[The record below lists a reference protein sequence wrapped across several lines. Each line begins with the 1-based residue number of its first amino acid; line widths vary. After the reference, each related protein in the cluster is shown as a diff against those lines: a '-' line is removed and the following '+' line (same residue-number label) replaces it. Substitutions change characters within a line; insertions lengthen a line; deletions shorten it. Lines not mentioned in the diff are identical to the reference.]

1 MIRKKVEIA
10 RYDLLN
16 NTSTCPAK
24 EMKKIINNRTLIAE
38 YQNPEYEGSRSGD
51 YTSECF
57 SKRTYTIDKEKA
69 VAKLSNITVDNVI
82 MNIETGEEV
91 KADYVYN
98 ENHFIRLYVYADV
111 EIINEQLANEYGIA
125 LDNIKF
131 SGRHIL
137 ETIQDVS
144 STRVEEIIMLKY
156 ISTWDVAKESNFNSQ
171 VQDILYA
178 SQEHRLLDR

>member
-38 YQNPEYEGSRSGD
+38 YQNPEYEDSRNVED
-51 YTSECF
+51 F
-57 SKRTYTIDKEKA
+57 FKRLSTIVKEKA

-111 EIINEQLANEYGIA
+111 EIINEQLANEYSIA

-131 SGRHIL
+131 SGRHIV
-137 ETIQDVS
+137 ETISEDMS
-144 STRVEEIIMLKY
+144 KLKY
-156 ISTWDVAKESNFNSQ
+156 ISTWDVAKESDFDSNSKI
-171 VQDILYA
+171 QDILYA
-178 SQEHRLLDR
+178 SQEHRLLNR

>member
-38 YQNPEYEGSRSGD
+38 YQNPEYEDLRRNAED
-51 YTSECF
+51 F
-57 SKRTYTIDKEKA
+57 FKRLHTIDKEKA

-98 ENHFIRLYVYADV
+98 ENHFIRLYVYADI
-111 EIINEQLANEYGIA
+111 EIINEQLANECGIT

-131 SGRHIL
+131 SGRHII
-137 ETIQDVS
+137 EKISEDVLK
-144 STRVEEIIMLKY
+144 LKY
-156 ISTWDVAKESNFNSQ
+156 ISTWDIAKEFDFDCNSKI
-171 VQDILYA
+171 QDILYA
-178 SQEHRLLDR
+178 SEEHRLLDR

>member
-82 MNIETGEEV
+82 MNIETEEEV

-131 SGRHIL
+131 SGRHIV
-137 ETIQDVS
+137 ETISEDMS
-144 STRVEEIIMLKY
+144 KLKY
-156 ISTWDVAKESNFNSQ
+156 ISTWDVAKESDFNSNSKI
-171 VQDILYA
+171 QDILYA